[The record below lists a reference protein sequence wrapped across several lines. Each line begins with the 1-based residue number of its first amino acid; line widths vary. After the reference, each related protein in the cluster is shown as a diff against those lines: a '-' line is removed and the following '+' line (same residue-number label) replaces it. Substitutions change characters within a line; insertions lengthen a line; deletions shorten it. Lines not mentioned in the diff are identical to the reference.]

1 MASLTTKREVSHE
14 KFIQFKNQQVVFIST
29 VLRFYSVEVLNF
41 KGLSTFLWIDACKFI
56 SVEESYVEV
65 RGAGSTLRKE
75 ALRGGDSSIKSK
87 EISLY

>member
-1 MASLTTKREVSHE
+1 MKSSFSSE
-14 KFIQFKNQQVVFIST
+14 NQQVVFILT

-41 KGLSTFLWIDACKFI
+41 KGLSTSLGSTAYKFI

-75 ALRGGDSSIKSK
+75 ALWWGDSPIKSK